1 MPKSVGMVCLAIVA
15 FTIAVGCAVAQAGE
29 AYDAKGRLMG
39 RGTFHSD
46 GSHTYSSTDGRF
58 SFHGFRRGNVV
69 QTYDTN
75 GRLAGFGT
83 SEAILW
89 SLTTAAVALRVAWST
104 TAATA
109 PGDCTTDADA
119 TSVPVHDNRET
130 GSIRAV
136 PLTDASRTSRSGDH
150 VRR

>member
-1 MPKSVGMVCLAIVA
+1 MAKSLGMVCFAIVA

-58 SFHGFRRGNVV
+58 SFHGFSRGNVA

-83 SEAILW
+83 RRGN
-89 SLTTAAVALRVAWST
+89 TTVTYDGSGRSTGRVVYNSSNSAWRVYDRR
-104 TAATA
+104 
-109 PGDCTTDADA
+109 GRY
-119 TSVPVHDNRET
+119 V
-130 GSIRAV
+130 GSG
-136 PLTDASRTSRSGDH
+136 SR
-150 VRR
+150 